1 MDLNRL
7 RRLLD
12 RRILVRV
19 ALYGVFLVPLARYTP
34 LYIFLPVAAAVI
46 LFHTVVESRLRWR
59 RYRTILESMQQTQ
72 SNLLPDIAQIKDR
85 DPDKVVYKFFKE
97 LVSELERKNFQL
109 VEKNIQLLSIK
120 EIGQTLVSSLDES
133 KVVDAVINFLSKG
146 LGYRELFVGIFHEE
160 RRAFNVYTFR
170 DTAGGNSYNETTLA
184 LDDVD
189 GLLKKAILMHQSLLI
204 RDPDMHRIGKLDGNP
219 IFPESTMN
227 SYVVVPLVKSNA
239 TQDCGY
245 KEDCVLK
252 MNQVQKEK
260 ASREQEF
267 QCPGCGRVP
276 VLGILGV
283 TDGFKAASLSKV
295 DLVSVE
301 TLAVQLSTMLENTS
315 LFQELR
321 QEELFRENVINSMMN
336 GLITVDVKGQIKLAN
351 ETAVMLTGYNHDEL
365 IQMTVG
371 ELISDSAGD
380 PVLRTLQSGRGVYQ
394 QEAWLNKKDEQTH
407 PIILNTTFLQDESK
421 EVQGALAIFIDITR
435 IKRMEEQ
442 IQHLDKL
449 AALGRL
455 SSSIAHEIRNPLTGI
470 AAGIQ
475 YLKRGGAVAQSEMEN
490 INFILDEVNRIDRL
504 IGNLMNV
511 VRIGDLIYEDT
522 EIESIVRNSVV
533 GMQELAKNHSVE
545 VKTDFPAET
554 KLVSVDADR
563 ITQVIINLLKNAIEA
578 SHKGGEVKISISF
591 PKDVKDVL
599 FDAVQDFVIIEIRD
613 NGLGLT
619 EEEKTRIFEPFFSKK
634 ATGTG
639 LGLYVTHSIVERHGG
654 YIYVNSQYGA
664 GSLFTVYLPV
674 TQVRH
679 GDSNEVG
686 HSVSR

>member
-1 MDLNRL
+1 LDLNRL
-7 RRLLD
+7 HRLLD
-12 RRILVRV
+12 RSILIRV
-19 ALYGVFLVPLARYTP
+19 ALYGIFFAPLARYTP
-34 LYIFLPVAAAVI
+34 LYVFLPVVGAVI
-46 LFHTVVESRLRWR
+46 LMHTWVESRMRWR
-59 RYRTILESMQQTQ
+59 RYRTILDGIQQTQ

-85 DPDKVVYKFFKE
+85 DPDKVVHKFFKE

-160 RRAFNVYTFR
+160 RKAFNVYTFR
-170 DTAGGNSYNETTLA
+170 DTAGGNSYSETTLPLEA
-184 LDDVD
+184 AD
-189 GLLKKAILMHQSLLI
+189 GLLKKAIIMHKPLLI
-204 RDPDMHRIGKLDGNP
+204 RDPDMHRLGTLNGEP

-227 SYVVVPLVKSNA
+227 SYVVVPLVKSNV

-245 KEDCVLK
+245 TEDCILK

-260 ASREQEF
+260 ASWETEF
-267 QCPGCGRVP
+267 ECPGCGRVP
-276 VLGILGV
+276 VLGVLGV

-321 QEELFRENVINSMMN
+321 QEEMFRENVINSMLN
-336 GLITVDVKGQIKLAN
+336 GLITVDVAGQIKLAN
-351 ETAVMLTGYNHDEL
+351 ETALILTGYDQNEMVR
-365 IQMTVG
+365 MTVG
-371 ELISDSAGD
+371 QLISDSSGD
-380 PVLRTLQSGRGVYQ
+380 PVLRTLQTGRGVYQ
-394 QEAWLNKKDEQTH
+394 QEAWLNKKDGQTH
-407 PIILNTTFLQDESK
+407 PIILNTTFLQDEFK
-421 EVQGALAIFIDITR
+421 QVQGALAIFIDITR

-475 YLKRGGAVAQSEMEN
+475 YLKRGGGVAKTELQN

-522 EIESIVRNSVV
+522 KIETIVKNSVAS
-533 GMQELAKNHSVE
+533 MHELAKQHSVE
-545 VKTDFPAET
+545 IETDFPAES
-554 KLVSVDADR
+554 KPVSVDADR
-563 ITQVIINLLKNAIEA
+563 ITQVVINLLKNAIEA
-578 SHKGGEVKISISF
+578 SHEGGEVRISISF
-591 PKDVKDVL
+591 PEDVKDVL
-599 FDAVQDFVIIEIRD
+599 FDAVQDFVIIEIKD

-619 EEEKTRIFEPFFSKK
+619 EEEKTRIFEPFYSKK
-634 ATGTG
+634 ASGTG

-654 YIYVNSQYGA
+654 YIYVNSQHGA
-664 GSLFTVYLPV
+664 GTVFTVYLPV

-686 HSVSR
+686 HSVGR